1 MGCLCSCMFSSL
13 AVQHYCKLHDKKNGL
28 DIYKSN
34 FGKFSVSKTFPCPI
48 CDNYE
53 SSEEINIILE
63 NGPNKLYKL
72 NEEVFRLIVN
82 YEIVDIFERL
92 EIIEK
97 QKEDILNTFNE
108 KRYYKHTCKK
118 KKVSC
123 YIIIYDEKTYKI
135 SDIFYIDEKYKY
147 SEWKN
152 NEYIKNSL
160 LNERQKKYEEL
171 QKKKAEKQKEEKIQK
186 IKDEWNEI
194 TFKREEDV
202 YNKALQI
209 VEKKI
214 KYYSSIPRE
223 SEFGNTM
230 DLLDIY
236 DFVKDYFK
244 YLSGK
249 WRIMQYISKY
259 AKLFQ
264 FAKDFLIFEPKMTQS
279 EKEEY
284 TQFYNE
290 KIKNIDLENEI
301 V

>member
-1 MGCLCSCMFSSL
+1 MGCLCYCMFSSL
-13 AVQHYCKLHDKKNGL
+13 AVPSYCKLHDKKNGL

-34 FGKFSVSKTFPCPI
+34 YGKFSVRKTFCCPI
-48 CDNYE
+48 CDKYE
-53 SSEEINIILE
+53 SAEEINIILE
-63 NGPNKLYKL
+63 NGPIKLYQLK
-72 NEEVFRLIVN
+72 EELFRLIIN

-97 QKEDILNTFNE
+97 QKEDILNTFDE
-108 KRYYKHTCKK
+108 KRYYKHTCEK

-123 YIIIYDEKTYKI
+123 YIIIYYEKSSEI
-135 SDIFYIDEKYKY
+135 SDKFYIDKEYKY

-152 NEYIKNSL
+152 NENIKNTL

-171 QKKKAEKQKEEKIQK
+171 QQKKVEKQREEKIQK

-194 TFKREEDV
+194 TFKREEDA

-209 VEKKI
+209 VDKKI
-214 KYYSSIPRE
+214 RYYSSIQRE
-223 SEFGNTM
+223 SEFGSTK
-230 DLLDIY
+230 DLMNIY

-244 YLSGK
+244 YFSGK
-249 WRIMQYISKY
+249 YRIIQYISKY
-259 AKLFQ
+259 SKLFA
-264 FAKDFLIFEPKMTQS
+264 FSKDFILFEPKMSQS

-290 KIKNIDLENEI
+290 KIKNIDLEK
-301 V
+301 